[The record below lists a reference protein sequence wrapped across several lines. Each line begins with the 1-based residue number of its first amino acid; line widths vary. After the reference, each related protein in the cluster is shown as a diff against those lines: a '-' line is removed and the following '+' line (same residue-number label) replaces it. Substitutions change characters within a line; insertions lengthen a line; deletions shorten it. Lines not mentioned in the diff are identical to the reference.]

1 MLMHNQPVKF
11 IVFEEAECQK
21 NKDTKKCFKI
31 ICMVHTCTID
41 VHHCTQYNLF
51 WSITIKNCFNS
62 GCLQCSYSVV
72 YFMHNAK
79 AQGMIF
85 CLTHLG
91 NKTKLISAKMF
102 FYFRQLV
109 HQEFQ
114 FWNNTISKHL
124 ASHTGLYWYAQNG
137 LYDGTHIKQEG
148 SFKTEMN

>member
-1 MLMHNQPVKF
+1 MYNLDRAMAPVCILATTLCSTDF
-11 IVFEEAECQK
+11 ILLYASYKTVCWCIINLQNSLYLRRQCQK

-102 FYFRQLV
+102 FSLQATRSSG
-109 HQEFQ
+109 
-114 FWNNTISKHL
+114 ISILEQH
-124 ASHTGLYWYAQNG
+124 N
-137 LYDGTHIKQEG
+137 
-148 SFKTEMN
+148 F